1 MASSNGIPGGRPA
14 GQVKKKAKVLVYGE
28 PGSGKTA
35 FALSWPQAVVFDL
48 EGGADLYAPGLKL
61 HWGAIPPY
69 TVIRTKNPDELVN
82 AINWLRHD
90 AGKTYQTVVIDPVT
104 VLWMI
109 LQDVGQNAAEARAA
123 KYGRGTDDVMLTPRD
138 WGRIKAV
145 YRRAMVDLVN
155 LPVNVVMTAHQADI
169 MESRKDQ
176 RGNETQVKIGE
187 KPDAEKKTGYWPDI
201 VVKMQVAN
209 GRFVGI
215 VEKVRGPA
223 VGIAIGQH
231 VSDISYAH
239 FKPFLEA
246 HGQGEVVTQ
255 QAETEAVKAATVT
268 TGAMLS
274 GMLADDPA
282 PAPAATPAT
291 PPPPPSTATT
301 NDPTPTFNT
310 AATMLAYLNARVE
323 VPFDNVYHLQQ
334 AIRAETGNPRWSW
347 PNPKDADGWR
357 ELYLIAKKHADA
369 KLHQAE
375 SEMIDEAESN
385 FADSEPAGETMPF

>member
-82 AINWLRHD
+82 AINWLRTD

-104 VLWMI
+104 VVWMI
-109 LQDVGQNAAEARAA
+109 LQDVGQSAAEARAA
-123 KYGRGTDDVMLTPRD
+123 RYNRATDDVMLTPRD
-138 WGRIKAV
+138 WGRIKGI

-155 LPVNVVMTAHQADI
+155 LPVNVVLTAHQADV

-176 RGNETQVKIGE
+176 RGNETQVKVGE

-201 VVKMQVAN
+201 VVKLSVEG
-209 GRFVGI
+209 GRFYGLVG
-215 VEKVRGPA
+215 KVRGP
-223 VGIAIGQH
+223 GIGLTTGQR
-231 VSDISYAH
+231 VENLSYSH

-246 HGQGEVVTQ
+246 HAAGETVAQ

-268 TGAMLS
+268 KGAMLS
-274 GMLADDPA
+274 GMLADEPA
-282 PAPAATPAT
+282 PTRPPAP
-291 PPPPPSTATT
+291 TT
-301 NDPTPTFNT
+301 DGPTLADFNT
-310 AATMLAYLNARVE
+310 AATMLTYLNARVQ
-323 VPFDNVYHLQQ
+323 VPFDNPYHLQQ
-334 AIRAETGNPRWSW
+334 AIRQELGDTRWSW
-347 PNPKDADGWR
+347 PRPTDAEGWR
-357 ELYLIAKKHADA
+357 TAYTVAKRHADA
-369 KLHQAE
+369 KLRQAE
-375 SEMIDEAESN
+375 SEMIDEAEAN
-385 FADSEPAGETMPF
+385 FADSEPAAAPVF

>member
-1 MASSNGIPGGRPA
+1 MATSNGIPGGRPA

-48 EGGADLYAPGLKL
+48 EGGTDLYAPGLKL

-69 TVIRTKNPDELVN
+69 TVIRTKNPDELVR
-82 AINWLRHD
+82 AINWLRDD

-109 LQDVGQNAAEARAA
+109 LQDVGQSAAETRAQ
-123 KYGRGTDDVMLTPRD
+123 KYGRAVDDVLLTPRD
-138 WGRIKAV
+138 WGRIKGI

-176 RGNETQVKIGE
+176 RGNETQVKVGE

-201 VVKMQVAN
+201 VVKMSGEN
-209 GRFVGI
+209 GRFFGL

-223 VGIAIGQH
+223 VGIAIGQR
-231 VSDISYAH
+231 VPDLSYAH

-246 HGQGEVVTQ
+246 HATGETVAQ
-255 QAETEAVKAATVT
+255 QAETEAVQAATATKNALLAGMTADEPPTPVT
-268 TGAMLS
+268 
-274 GMLADDPA
+274 
-282 PAPAATPAT
+282 
-291 PPPPPSTATT
+291 TATT
-301 NDPTPTFNT
+301 DESAAPTVPTNGKDF
-310 AATMLAYLNARVE
+310 LAYVNARVE
-323 VPFDNVYHLQQ
+323 VAYDNLYHLQQ
-334 AIRAETGNPRWSW
+334 ALCAETGDPRWSW
-347 PNPKDADGWR
+347 PNPKDADAWR
-357 ELYLIAKKHADA
+357 ELYAIAKRHADA
-369 KLHQAE
+369 KSQ
-375 SEMIDEAESN
+375 
-385 FADSEPAGETMPF
+385 PAPAQ

>member
-1 MASSNGIPGGRPA
+1 MATSSGIPGGRPA

-48 EGGADLYAPGLKL
+48 EGGTDLYAPGLKL

-82 AINWLRHD
+82 AINWLRTD

-109 LQDVGQNAAEARAA
+109 LQDVGQTAAETRAQ
-123 KYGRGTDDVMLTPRD
+123 KYGRAVDDVMLTPRD
-138 WGRIKAV
+138 WGRIKGI

-176 RGNETQVKIGE
+176 RGNETQVKVGE

-201 VVKMQVAN
+201 VVKLGVEN
-209 GRFVGI
+209 GRFFGL

-223 VGIAIGQH
+223 VGIAIGQR
-231 VSDISYAH
+231 VPDLSYAH

-255 QAETEAVKAATVT
+255 QVETEAVQAATAT
-268 TGAMLS
+268 KNTLLA
-274 GMLADDPA
+274 GMLADEA
-282 PAPAATPAT
+282 PAGAPLPTVTDNADSLGFPPSPVGLMEWLTANAATT
-291 PPPPPSTATT
+291 P
-301 NDPTPTFNT
+301 D
-310 AATMLAYLNARVE
+310 NAV
-323 VPFDNVYHLQQ
+323 HLINAVRQQ
-334 AIRAETGNPRWSW
+334 SGNPKLNY
-347 PNPKDADGWR
+347 PTAKDIDGWR
-357 ELYLIAKKHADA
+357 EFQRLALAHF
-369 KLHQAE
+369 
-375 SEMIDEAESN
+375 N
-385 FADSEPAGETMPF
+385 GVPPAGEQPQLVPAP